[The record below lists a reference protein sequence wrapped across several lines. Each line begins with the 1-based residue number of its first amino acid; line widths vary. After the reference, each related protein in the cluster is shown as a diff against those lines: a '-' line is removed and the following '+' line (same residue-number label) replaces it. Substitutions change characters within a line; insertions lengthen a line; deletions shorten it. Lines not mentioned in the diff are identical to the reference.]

1 MNCNDKRVRDNESDT
16 STLAAGQTRWSTRAG
31 SSAKCRGRSL
41 VTLAKSPSHNAP
53 LELNAAV
60 SDLAFVRLTIYPVSI
75 DCTGVSPTFLER
87 RRR

>member
-1 MNCNDKRVRDNESDT
+1 MNCNDKRVHDNESDT

-41 VTLAKSPSHNAP
+41 VTVAKSPSHKAT

-60 SDLAFVRLTIYPVSI
+60 SDLAFGGLTIYADTS
-75 DCTGVSPTFLER
+75 DCSGVSPTLRER